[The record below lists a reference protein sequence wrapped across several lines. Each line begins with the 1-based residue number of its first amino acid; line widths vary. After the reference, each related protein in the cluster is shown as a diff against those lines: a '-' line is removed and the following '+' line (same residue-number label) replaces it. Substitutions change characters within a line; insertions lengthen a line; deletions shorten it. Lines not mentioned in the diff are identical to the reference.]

1 MTRVKDSGSFVAELL
16 SALADTE
23 LFERVD
29 LSTEGP
35 IVGGRAYVR
44 DDLFVR
50 FLHQNRRPEPAT
62 QEEEENG

>member
-1 MTRVKDSGSFVAELL
+1 MDVGAFVAGLL
-16 SALADTE
+16 RALADTE

-35 IVGGRAYVR
+35 IVEGYAYVR

-50 FLHQNRRPEPAT
+50 FYFNQRT
-62 QEEEENG
+62 QTIALL